1 MEANRKV
8 LTTARRLVI
17 KLGSN
22 VVAKPNGKINAA
34 LIRRLAGEIAALNA
48 DGKEII
54 LISSGA
60 VRVGSARLGRPA
72 RPDDL
77 PARQAAATVGQ
88 SELVAA
94 YRSAFARHELPL
106 GQILLTQADIA
117 DARRYLHLRNTL
129 STLRDLGVVPLLNE
143 NDPVGIRGVEIGEN
157 DRLAALVAAK
167 VEADLVVLLSDVE
180 GFFTSDP
187 RQDPTAELI
196 HEVTRLT
203 PQLRDRATGPGSG
216 GRGGMRSKLDAA
228 RAAMKSGVYLV
239 IVRGSLQNAL
249 GRVLAGEEIGTLFVP
264 EAAKLRSRKRW
275 LGFAFTPKGRVIVDD
290 GARRALMERG
300 SSLLPAGVREVGG
313 EFRQGDAVSVV
324 ARGEEIARGLV
335 NYSSDEVRAMR
346 GCHSSEIAER
356 IGYRNFD
363 EVIHRD
369 NLVVLAS
376 E

>member
-1 MEANRKV
+1 MQPTRKP

-22 VVAKPNGKINAA
+22 VVAKPNGQINTA
-34 LIRRLAGEIAALNA
+34 LIRRLASEIAGVEAA
-48 DGKEII
+48 GKEII

-60 VRVGSARLGRPA
+60 VRVGSARLGRQT

-88 SELVAA
+88 GELIAA
-94 YRSAFARHELPL
+94 YRSAFARHNQPI

-117 DARRYLHLRNTL
+117 DSRRYLHLRNTL
-129 STLRDLGVVPLLNE
+129 FSLRDLGVIPILNE
-143 NDPVGIRGVEIGEN
+143 NDPLTIRGLEIGEN

-167 VEADLVVLLSDVE
+167 VDADLVVLLSDVE
-180 GFFTSDP
+180 GFFTCDP
-187 RQDPTAELI
+187 RQDPSAELI

-203 PQLRDRATGPGSG
+203 PQLCDRAAGPAGG
-216 GRGGMRSKLDAA
+216 GRGGMRSKLEAA

-239 IVRGSLQNAL
+239 IVRGSLPNAL
-249 GRVLAGEEIGTLFVP
+249 SRVLAGEEIGTLFVP
-264 EAAKLRSRKRW
+264 EVEKLRSRKRW
-275 LGFAFTPKGRVIVDD
+275 IGFALAPRGQVIVDA

-300 SSLLPAGVREVGG
+300 SSLLPVGVREVLGD
-313 EFRQGDAVSVV
+313 FRQGDAVSIV
-324 ARGEEIARGLV
+324 ADGEEIARGLV
-335 NYSSDEVRAMR
+335 NYSAEEVRAMR
-346 GCHSSEIAER
+346 GCHSREIAAR

-369 NLVVLAS
+369 NLVVLTS
-376 E
+376 